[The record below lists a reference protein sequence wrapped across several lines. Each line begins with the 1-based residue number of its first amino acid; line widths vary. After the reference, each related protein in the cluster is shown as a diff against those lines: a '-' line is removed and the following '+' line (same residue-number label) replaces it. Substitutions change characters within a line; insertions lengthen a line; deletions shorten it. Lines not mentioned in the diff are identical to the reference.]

1 MTARWASAKT
11 TGLIGIVF
19 VLMVAIPGFLAG
31 SPPDPDA
38 PASKFLT
45 FYQSNRSALLAG
57 TFIPTGGVIL
67 GIFFISGLVSA
78 LRRSEATPTPL
89 PIVAFTGFVFT
100 GFLATLGGVVTA
112 GAAFRMGGA
121 QHIDAETLR
130 FASDF
135 ANISFTLIGFPAAAF
150 FLASGLVMRASTAFP
165 GWLAVLGWVCAVLA
179 VVGTFGLFATSGA
192 FAPGGALGL
201 LLGLA
206 PFVVFALATS
216 IYMIVRSARLDAA
229 R

>member
-1 MTARWASAKT
+1 MTARFASART

-31 SPPDPDA
+31 QPPDPDA
-38 PASKFLT
+38 PASKFLS

-57 TFIPTGGVIL
+57 AFVPTGGVVL
-67 GIFFISGLVSA
+67 GIFFISGLVSL
-78 LRRSEATPTPL
+78 LRRAETTPTPL
-89 PIVAFTGFVFT
+89 PIVTFTGFVFT
-100 GFLATLGGVVTA
+100 GVLATLGGVVTA
-112 GAAFRMGGA
+112 AAAFRMGGA

-135 ANISFTLIGFPAAAF
+135 SNMSFTLIGFPGAAF
-150 FLASGLVMRASTAFP
+150 FLATGLVMRASTAFP
-165 GWLAVLGWVCAVLA
+165 GWLAVLAWVCAILA
-179 VVGTFGLFATSGA
+179 VVGTFGIFATSGA

-206 PFVVFALATS
+206 PFVVFVLATCVF
-216 IYMIVRSARLDAA
+216 MVVRSARLDAV